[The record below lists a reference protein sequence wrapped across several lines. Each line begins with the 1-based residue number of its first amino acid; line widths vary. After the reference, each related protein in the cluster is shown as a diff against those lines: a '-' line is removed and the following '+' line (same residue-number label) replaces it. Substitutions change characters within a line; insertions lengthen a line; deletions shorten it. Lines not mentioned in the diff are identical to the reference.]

1 MNNKK
6 RNANIEQMGE
16 YLFKRMT
23 RIANDRPFDSISIY
37 EEWVVDGVDPED
49 GDCHN
54 FIFLP
59 DLSGMNS
66 VECDS

>member
-1 MNNKK
+1 MNNKT
-6 RNANIEQMGE
+6 RHANITQMAE
-16 YLFKRMT
+16 HLYQQMVD
-23 RIANDRPFDSISIY
+23 IADDRPFDSISIY

-49 GDCHN
+49 GGCHN

-59 DLSGMNS
+59 DLSDVNI